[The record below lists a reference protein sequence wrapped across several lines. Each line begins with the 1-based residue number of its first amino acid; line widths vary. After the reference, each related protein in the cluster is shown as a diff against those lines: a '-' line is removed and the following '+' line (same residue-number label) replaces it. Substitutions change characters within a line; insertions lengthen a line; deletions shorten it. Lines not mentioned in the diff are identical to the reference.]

1 MALRATV
8 FKLDLHVADMRR
20 GYYGSHALTL
30 ARHPSETDERMM
42 LRVLAYALFA
52 DEGLA
57 FTRGLSTTEEP
68 ALWRKDLTGAIEQ
81 WIELGHPDE
90 RRLLQAAGRAAEV
103 VVLCYGGHASQV
115 WWRGA
120 LGAARRLRNL
130 TVLSV
135 DPAAVRELGAY
146 AQRSMTLHVSID
158 EEAVLVSSGTDSMT
172 MHVEQWHAHMDS
184 TPSPRS

>member
-90 RRLLQAAGRAAEV
+90 RRM
-103 VVLCYGGHASQV
+103 HA
-115 WWRGA
+115 WWG
-120 LGAARRLRNL
+120 GAAPGAP
-130 TVLSV
+130 
-135 DPAAVRELGAY
+135 PAASAISPY
-146 AQRSMTLHVSID
+146 YRSIPPLCVSW
-158 EEAVLVSSGTDSMT
+158 AP
-172 MHVEQWHAHMDS
+172 
-184 TPSPRS
+184 TPSAP

>member
-1 MALRATV
+1 V
-8 FKLDLHVADMRR
+8 GGGR
-20 GYYGSHALTL
+20 G
-30 ARHPSETDERMM
+30 P
-42 LRVLAYALFA
+42 
-52 DEGLA
+52 
-57 FTRGLSTTEEP
+57 RGP
-68 ALWRKDLTGAIEQ
+68 
-81 WIELGHPDE
+81 P
-90 RRLLQAAGRAAEV
+90 
-103 VVLCYGGHASQV
+103 
-115 WWRGA
+115 
-120 LGAARRLRNL
+120 RRLRNL